1 MAIIDSEISTKL
13 STGEKIKIHRQNRN
27 MSQTELSRLMKKTPV
42 WLSKIERDQR
52 EIKVNDL
59 VMLCNILKIDINQ
72 LLEVQTKTNS
82 YKTILQN
89 VVSSL
94 PNEVA
99 VYKMSE
105 VERILRSNDLIEPT
119 LYAYWDPNVLSSNNI
134 LGLFI
139 EDDSNS
145 PYINIGDRVY
155 VNKNWHEGILLN
167 NIANEEKIIKNFR
180 DDTFWLIEKL
190 PESTKRFSMLICKNC
205 GGRQE
210 NFKQPSFDDE
220 YSCLCSDGFNIVK
233 SNFKDDKLSF
243 SNNKFLLEVKKIRI
257 VGRLVQIVKEI

>member
-145 PYINIGDRVY
+145 PYINI
-155 VNKNWHEGILLN
+155 
-167 NIANEEKIIKNFR
+167 FR
-180 DDTFWLIEKL
+180 KKKF
-190 PESTKRFSMLICKNC
+190 F
-205 GGRQE
+205 
-210 NFKQPSFDDE
+210 FK
-220 YSCLCSDGFNIVK
+220 
-233 SNFKDDKLSF
+233 
-243 SNNKFLLEVKKIRI
+243 
-257 VGRLVQIVKEI
+257 